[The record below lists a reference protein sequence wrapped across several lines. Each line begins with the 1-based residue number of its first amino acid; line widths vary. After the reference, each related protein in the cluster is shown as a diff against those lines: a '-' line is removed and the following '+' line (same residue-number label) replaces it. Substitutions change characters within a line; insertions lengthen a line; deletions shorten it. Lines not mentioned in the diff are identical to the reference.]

1 MKVMNLQEVT
11 MDFANIA
18 TERTAAG
25 LTALTAS
32 ATIQI
37 MDIPA
42 NTAVLGVWGNVLTV
56 EGKTYTHD
64 VGIVGTDVDGFI
76 DNLNANA
83 LGVGAA
89 STVFRWTNGTRMPG
103 KSNMKMIKEKT
114 KGKVK
119 PADFYG

>member
-1 MKVMNLQEVT
+1 MTLKEFQKINNYSHQQLAK
-11 MDFANIA
+11 F
-18 TERTAAG
+18 
-25 LTALTAS
+25 
-32 ATIQI
+32 
-37 MDIPA
+37 
-42 NTAVLGVWGNVLTV
+42 
-56 EGKTYTHD
+56 
-64 VGIVGTDVDGFI
+64 
-76 DNLNANA
+76 